1 MSNSSI
7 PVLPLECQIILKQP
21 PREIHNS
28 QLKRDK
34 QVQNPPREK
43 AVPLERHPSRERYPD
58 TDKRRT
64 DAFTK
69 ELGRR
74 IEVGEAL
81 ELWLGAE
88 LLLVWDT

>member
-1 MSNSSI
+1 M
-7 PVLPLECQIILKQP
+7 
-21 PREIHNS
+21 
-28 QLKRDK
+28 
-34 QVQNPPREK
+34 
-43 AVPLERHPSRERYPD
+43 PLERHPPRERYPD